1 VPQRLFTAQG
11 QAVLRAVVAADVP
24 DPSASAGLEAQIA
37 VTSVTGISC
46 PCGCP
51 SYGLAVKRESAP
63 PVAHSKFSADFGEGD
78 GGCRVTLNNG
88 YLADVE
94 VSWYGDEPPAQWP
107 AAEEVH
113 R

>member
-1 VPQRLFTAQG
+1 MPQRLLTAHER
-11 QAVLRAVVAADVP
+11 AFLRAVVAADVP
-24 DPSASAGLEAQIA
+24 DSSASAGLEAQISVA
-37 VTSVTGISC
+37 SVTGISC

-51 SYGLAVKRESAP
+51 SYGLAVQRDSAP
-63 PVAHSKFSADFGEGD
+63 PVALSEFGADFGEGD
-78 GGCRVTLNNG
+78 GGFCVTLVDG

-94 VSWYGDEPPAQWP
+94 LYWYGDESPGQWP